1 MSERDFKFAQDC
13 LAEELSKFNEAWEVV
28 RTDIHCRDCGAYQ
41 SVIDAGQPFA
51 HAYAGCSNHRDFAR
65 HPWDELRRTL
75 ERLPD
80 LIRHTPK

>member
-13 LAEELSKFNEAWEVV
+13 LAEELGKFTEAWELV
-28 RTDIHCRDCGAYQ
+28 RTDIHCRDCGAFQ
-41 SVIDAGQPFA
+41 SIIHAGLPFEHA
-51 HAYAGCSNHRDFAR
+51 HAGCSNQRDFAR
-65 HPWDELRRTL
+65 HPWDELRRAM